1 MYWISS
7 AESEK
12 FVKSVEDAYD
22 KVKREGLNPINHG
35 HSKQLTDENEILT
48 TPTE

>member
-1 MYWISS
+1 MYWLSG

-22 KVKREGLNPINHG
+22 KVKRAGPNPI
-35 HSKQLTDENEILT
+35 KAMDVKLPEKDLLI
-48 TPTE
+48 TPIE